1 MALQIQ
7 QPQTSEYELF
17 SRYKKTKDKAL
28 RDEIVESYIY
38 IAEILSRRFINRGI
52 DYDDIYQVACMGI
65 LQAVERFDPDRGIK
79 FATFATPTVFGEI
92 RKFFRDRGSFIK
104 IPRKLYQIFYRA
116 EKIKRAQSNIAH
128 SEVARILDLPEDIVL
143 EAYKAGD
150 SAFITSLEEE
160 AFADGALTLSNV
172 IGKEDNNLL
181 MLEDKDFIRY
191 CMDNLSD
198 REREFVILR
207 YYNEKTQQVIAK
219 HLGLSQMQVSR
230 MEKQVL
236 KKLRDMYF
244 KTQ

>member
-1 MALQIQ
+1 MALQLQ
-7 QPQTSEYELF
+7 NLGTSEYELF
-17 SRYKKTKDKAL
+17 SRYKRTHDKLL
-28 RDEIVESYIY
+28 RDEIVENYIY

-79 FATFATPTVFGEI
+79 FASYATPTVFGEI
-92 RKFFRDRGSFIK
+92 RKFFRDKGNFVK
-104 IPRKLYQIFYRA
+104 IPRKLYQVFYRA
-116 EKIKRAQSNIAH
+116 EKIKRAQKNMPEG
-128 SEVARILDLPEDIVL
+128 EVARILNLPEELVR

-150 SAFITSLEEE
+150 SAFISSLEDE
-160 AFADGALTLSNV
+160 AFADGALTLSGV
-172 IGKEDNNLL
+172 LGKEDNNLL

-207 YYNEKTQQVIAK
+207 YYNEKTQQVIAN
-219 HLGLSQMQVSR
+219 HFGVSQMQVSR

-236 KKLRDMYF
+236 KKLRDLYF
-244 KTQ
+244 KNQ